1 MRSPS
6 ASCRPSSPRLDAL
19 VVVFWALLGVSVGVG
34 VGVSSWSSSWTT
46 PNPRGG
52 LSARYPPRIPPRAVF
67 GKFQGNAAAA
77 FESSLGS
84 FLGDTPKVMNA
95 ADTWWNEVRFLARP
109 PGPREDDDDDSGDD
123 AGGDPGLAV
132 QDAPADGH
140 VLNGLAKALIGKMM
154 GSFLSKDFLR
164 HLGPWEGKE
173 LRVGTYCSGSDIA
186 VKALEAVSAVLETD
200 HHIKI
205 RIKHVLS
212 VESDPARRRF
222 ILSAS
227 PEVNVLLGDVTEFAT
242 SNTSFHNYATGKD
255 WR

>member
-1 MRSPS
+1 M
-6 ASCRPSSPRLDAL
+6 
-19 VVVFWALLGVSVGVG
+19 VVVVDNPKPQRGPLGTLS
-34 VGVSSWSSSWTT
+34 T
-46 PNPRGG
+46 PH
-52 LSARYPPRIPPRAVF
+52 PPRAVF
-67 GKFQGNAAAA
+67 GKFQGNLAED
-77 FESSLGS
+77 FKSSLDSYVGV
-84 FLGDTPKVMNA
+84 DVVKPKDGA

-154 GSFLSKDFLR
+154 DSFISKDFLR